1 MNEYYYHFATIFPAQ
16 RVLQKEKYSDW
27 TAGLDKKKNK
37 TKKTKK
43 NFRMLSRDLFYKF
56 QSFPKLP
63 SCYKFKII
71 LRLSATK
78 ICQIFNCFVCV

>member
-1 MNEYYYHFATIFPAQ
+1 MSTTITSPP
-16 RVLQKEKYSDW
+16 YSRRSGYFRKRSIRTGLLDW
-27 TAGLDKKKNK
+27 TKKKQ
-37 TKKTKK
+37 KKQKK
-43 NFRMLSRDLFYKF
+43 NLGMLSRDLFYKF